1 MAADN
6 KVITLRQV
14 ESLEKVYNQ
23 ILGLVSPKKGI
34 NVGNALV
41 TFPNKERTV
50 CELSTTYITKPR
62 RFSKEQRV
70 IVTLTFN
77 KVDGGAYVAN
87 VADSVFH
94 IVSEE
99 KGGLK
104 EIWSGTFKEAA
115 ERIGDIV
122 ELYTEGIDHLI
133 NKLSNPSS

>member
-77 KVDGGAYVAN
+77 KVDDGAYVAN

-115 ERIGDIV
+115 ERISDIV

-133 NKLSNPSS
+133 NKLSNPL